1 MALNESSLLR
11 LREVVGPDQFSTGSS
26 NLSLHSKDE
35 SFHTPHLPDVV
46 IWPRSTEDVSRIMKI
61 CSEDEI
67 PVTPWGAGTSLEGN
81 PIPVRGGVVIDL
93 QQMNEILRIREND
106 LQVDVQAGVLFKDLN
121 KRLAR
126 YGLFFPPDPGASA
139 TIGGMVANNASGIRA
154 IKYGATKGLIQK
166 LTVVLADGKVIHPG
180 TLAFKTSS
188 GLDLCRLFA
197 GSEGILGII
206 TEITLRLVGIPPEFL
221 SSVVSFSTT
230 EAASLTISQIIR
242 SGLAPAALEL
252 ISTNCVHLINKY
264 TEDFNFPESPL
275 VFIEFHGTNKEGLSA
290 DLGLVKELCED
301 NGATRFEAGIG
312 RQARTKLWEARYNL
326 HDFILREHPGL
337 EPMAIDTAVPISKLP
352 DIVAYAEE
360 ITKSRG
366 VIGYVFG
373 HAGSGNI
380 HMPMMGDPNDKAS
393 WAVLEEINHKLVEYA
408 ISLGGTA
415 TGEHGVGIGKMQF
428 MELEHGKSLEIMRRI
443 KNLFDPKGILNPGK
457 MF

>member
-1 MALNESSLLR
+1 MALSEAFLQK
-11 LREVVGPDQFSTGSS
+11 LREILDPGRVSTGDS
-26 NLSLHSKDE
+26 NLSLHAKDE
-35 SFHTPHLPDVV
+35 SFHAPHKPDVV
-46 IWPRSTEDVSRIMKI
+46 VWPESTEEVSRIVRL
-61 CSEDEI
+61 CYEEEI

-81 PIPVRGGVVIDL
+81 PIPVKGGVVIDL
-93 QQMNEILRIREND
+93 QQMNKILNIREDD
-106 LQVDVQAGVLFKDLN
+106 LQVDVQAGVVFKDLN
-121 KRLAR
+121 KKLAR

-154 IKYGATKGLIQK
+154 IKYGATKDLIQK
-166 LTVVLADGKVIHPG
+166 LTVVLADGEIIHPG

-197 GSEGILGII
+197 GSEGILGIV

-221 SSVVSFSTT
+221 SATVSFPGT
-230 EAASLTISQIIR
+230 ESATLTISQIIR

-252 ISTNCVHLINKY
+252 LGTNCVRLVNKY
-264 TEDFNFPESPL
+264 TEEFNFPETPL
-275 VFIEFHGTNKEGLSA
+275 VFIEFHGTNKEGRA
-290 DLGLVKELCED
+290 IDLELVKGLCED
-301 NGATRFEAGIG
+301 NGASNFQAGIG
-312 RQARTKLWEARYNL
+312 RQARAKLWQARYDL

-352 DIVAYAEE
+352 DLVAYAEE
-360 ITKSRG
+360 ITREKDI
-366 VIGYVFG
+366 IGYVFG

-380 HMPMMGDPNDKAS
+380 HMPMMGNPEDKES
-393 WAVLEEINHKLVEYA
+393 WSVLEEINHKLVEYA

-443 KNLFDPKGILNPGK
+443 KKLLDPKGILNPGK

>member
-1 MALNESSLLR
+1 MSISESSLQR
-11 LREVVGPDQFSTGSS
+11 LREVVSPEQISTGAS
-26 NLSLHSKDE
+26 NLSLHAKDE
-35 SFHTPHLPDVV
+35 SFHHPHLPDVV
-46 IWPRSTEDVSRIMKI
+46 IWPGSTEDVSRVTKI
-61 CSEDEI
+61 CYEDEI
-67 PVTPWGAGTSLEGN
+67 PITPWGAGTSLEGN
-81 PIPVRGGVVIDL
+81 PIPVKGGVVLDL
-93 QQMNEILRIREND
+93 QRMNNILNIREND
-106 LQVDVQAGVLFKDLN
+106 LQVDVQAGVVFKDLN
-121 KRLAR
+121 KKLAR

-154 IKYGATKGLIQK
+154 IKYGATKDLIQR
-166 LTVVLADGKVIHPG
+166 LTVVLADGEIIHPG
-180 TLAFKTSS
+180 TLSFKTSS

-221 SSVVSFSTT
+221 SAVVSFSTA

-242 SGLAPAALEL
+242 SGLAPAALEF
-252 ISTNCVHLINKY
+252 IGTDCVRLINKY
-264 TEDFNFPESPL
+264 TEEFNFPESPL

-290 DLGLVKELCED
+290 DLELVRELCED
-301 NGATRFEAGIG
+301 NDAKHFEAGIG
-312 RQARTKLWEARYNL
+312 RQARAKLWEARYNL

-352 DIVAYAEE
+352 DIVAFAEE
-360 ITKSRG
+360 ASRSRG
-366 VIGYVFG
+366 ITGYVFG

-380 HMPMMGDPNDKAS
+380 HMPMMGNPNDKAS
-393 WAVLEEINHKLVEYA
+393 WAVLEEINHELVEYA

-415 TGEHGVGIGKMQF
+415 TGEHGVGIGKMQY
-428 MELEHGKSLEIMRRI
+428 MELEHGNSLKTMRKI

>member
-11 LREVVGPDQFSTGSS
+11 LREVVGPDQFSTGIS
-26 NLSLHSKDE
+26 NLSLHAKDE

-126 YGLFFPPDPGASA
+126 YGLFCPPDPGASA

-154 IKYGATKGLIQK
+154 IKYGATKDLIQK
-166 LTVVLADGKVIHPG
+166 LTVVLADGKVIQPG

-252 ISTNCVHLINKY
+252 ISTNCVLLINKY

-275 VFIEFHGTNKEGLSA
+275 VFIEFHGSSKEGLAA
-290 DLGLVKELCED
+290 DLELVRELCKD

-312 RQARTKLWEARYNL
+312 RQARSKLWEARYNL

-393 WAVLEEINHKLVEYA
+393 WSVLEEINHKLVEYA

-415 TGEHGVGIGKMQF
+415 TGEHGVGIGKIQF
-428 MELEHGKSLEIMRRI
+428 MELEHGKSLEIMHRI

>member
-1 MALNESSLLR
+1 MALPDSILR
-11 LREVVGPDQFSTGSS
+11 RLEEVVDPDRISTGES
-26 NLSLHSKDE
+26 NLSLHAKDE
-35 SFHTPHLPDVV
+35 SFHEPHLPDVV
-46 IWPRSTEDVSRIMKI
+46 IWPKDTEEVSRIVRI
-61 CSEDEI
+61 CHDANI

-93 QQMNEILRIREND
+93 QQMNEILGIREDD
-106 LQVDVQAGVLFKDLN
+106 LQVDVQAGVVFKDLN
-121 KRLAR
+121 KKLAR

-154 IKYGATKGLIQK
+154 IKYGATKDLIQK
-166 LTVVLADGKVIHPG
+166 LTVVLADGEIIRPG

-221 SSVVSFSTT
+221 SATVSFPDAESATQ
-230 EAASLTISQIIR
+230 TISQIIR
-242 SGLAPAALEL
+242 SGLSPAALEFL
-252 ISTNCVHLINKY
+252 GINCVRLVNKY
-264 TEDFNFPESPL
+264 TEEFDFPESPL
-275 VFIEFHGTNKEGLSA
+275 VFIEFHGTNKEGLA
-290 DLGLVKELCED
+290 IDLDLVRGLCED
-301 NGATRFEAGIG
+301 NGATHFQAGIG
-312 RQARTKLWEARYNL
+312 RQARAKLWQARYDL

-352 DIVAYAEE
+352 ALVTYAERIALE
-360 ITKSRG
+360 SDI
-366 VIGYVFG
+366 IGYVFG

-380 HMPMMGDPNDKAS
+380 HMPMMGNPRDKTS
-393 WAVLEEINHKLVEYA
+393 WDVLEDINHRLVEYA

-428 MELEHGKSLEIMRRI
+428 MEMEHGTSLKIMRQI
-443 KNLFDPKGILNPGK
+443 KHLFDPKGILNPGK

>member
-1 MALNESSLLR
+1 MAVSESLLQR
-11 LREVVGPDQFSTGSS
+11 LREVVAPDQLSTGIS
-26 NLSLHSKDE
+26 NLSLHAKDE

-46 IWPRSTEDVSRIMKI
+46 IWPRSTEDVSRVLKI
-61 CSEDEI
+61 CNEKGV

-81 PIPVRGGVVIDL
+81 PIPVKGGVVIDL
-93 QQMNEILRIREND
+93 QQMNEILNIREND

-121 KRLAR
+121 KKLAR

-154 IKYGATKGLIQK
+154 IKYGATKDLIQK
-166 LTVVLADGKVIHPG
+166 LTVVLANGEVIHPG

-206 TEITLRLVGIPPEFL
+206 TEVTLRLAGIPPEFL
-221 SSVVSFSTT
+221 SAVVSFSTT
-230 EAASLTISQIIR
+230 ESASITISQIIR

-252 ISTNCVHLINKY
+252 INTNCVRLINKY

-275 VFIEFHGTNKEGLSA
+275 IFVEFHGTNKEGLSA
-290 DLGLVKELCED
+290 DLELVRELCKD
-301 NGATRFEAGIG
+301 NVSTHFEAGIG
-312 RQARTKLWEARYNL
+312 RQARAKLWEARYNL

-352 DIVAYAEE
+352 NIVAFAEE

-366 VIGYVFG
+366 IIGYVFG

-380 HMPMMGDPNDKAS
+380 HMPMMGDPNDKTS
-393 WAVLEEINHKLVEYA
+393 WSILEEINHKLVEYA

-415 TGEHGVGIGKMQF
+415 TGEHGVGIGKRQF
-428 MELEHGKSLEIMRRI
+428 MELEHKNSLGVMKKI
-443 KNLFDPKGILNPGK
+443 KGLLDPKGILNPGK
-457 MF
+457 ML